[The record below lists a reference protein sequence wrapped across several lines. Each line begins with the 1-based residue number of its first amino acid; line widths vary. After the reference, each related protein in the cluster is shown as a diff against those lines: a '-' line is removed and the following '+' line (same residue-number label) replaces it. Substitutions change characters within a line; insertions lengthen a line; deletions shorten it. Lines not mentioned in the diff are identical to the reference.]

1 MKRLEDE
8 LTLFASVFS
17 ENVIENQNSLVS
29 ERDHRILLSY
39 NDEERDSNLDTG
51 GEYGVD
57 AAWFGGLNASNPV
70 SRNGVDIG
78 LTYLVNRAWESNI
91 RLTTASYSDDNS
103 LLRLHVANMLNI
115 TLPPKELKV
124 SLVYDYQDFGNENQD
139 DYQEDV
145 GAARY
150 FAPNGYTSYAAS
162 IGWRQWIGKDFFKGA
177 NQTWYD
183 LAYSSIWDSEGD
195 NYDNIR
201 ATFNYDFD
209 DHTSLLVKTSL
220 LNSAYYNSTSAFF
233 GFDYRF

>member
-1 MKRLEDE
+1 MTYDIGVDVALDDE
-8 LTLFASVFS
+8 LTLFASIFS

-29 ERDHRILLSY
+29 KGDHLILI
-39 NDEERDSNLDTG
+39 DAQPGGGTVLD
-51 GEYGVD
+51 
-57 AAWFGGLNASNPV
+57 ASNPA